1 MGVEDVFVSIRLD
14 RGLLERLNEVSKAR
28 GEHRSSFIRR
38 AILRELKRVNA
49 LSEEEM
55 KIFS

>member
-1 MGVEDVFVSIRLD
+1 MKDTFISIRLD
-14 RGLLERLNEVSKAR
+14 RELLDKLNEVSRAR

-49 LSEEEM
+49 LSEDEM
-55 KIFS
+55 KYLVE

>member
-1 MGVEDVFVSIRLD
+1 MRYQ
-14 RGLLERLNEVSKAR
+14 KAR